1 MKFNSSKYQREIPTV
16 SIQKCMAP
24 HYYITRNLLLV
35 KAPGI
40 LIVRL
45 TRQFL
50 EDNVFYSDH
59 GINRSQENKGSSPTD
74 WKSYT
79 CIPARDIKNLHLY
92 CTEITRSQKVHNS
105 RHHKSRCVDSA
116 WLLGLFNSMYKHIQ
130 HAWTDKPSKSF
141 NFTRNSVSNSHTKV
155 LQIIFSRK
163 FV

>member
-1 MKFNSSKYQREIPTV
+1 
-16 SIQKCMAP
+16 MAP

-59 GINRSQENKGSSPTD
+59 RINRSQENKGSSPTD

-79 CIPARDIKNLHLY
+79 CIPARDIKNSTCTAQKSHEAKRCTTQDTINLGVLTQHGCWDFSTLCTNTYSMPGQINLPNLSTLPEILY
-92 CTEITRSQKVHNS
+92 PILIPKYN
-105 RHHKSRCVDSA
+105 K
-116 WLLGLFNSMYKHIQ
+116 
-130 HAWTDKPSKSF
+130 
-141 NFTRNSVSNSHTKV
+141 
-155 LQIIFSRK
+155 
-163 FV
+163 